1 MSLNRWVGAW
11 ALSWVLFSVTPAL
24 AQKRVVV
31 MDFDGPMSTQVRAQ
45 IVGALSDSG
54 EVEVVSVKEVNAASQ
69 KLGVGTNNA
78 DDLTKIASELQISAF
93 IEGEVSKEGKNFR
106 TLTRVRNAATGDV
119 VHEEPW
125 VRNKKTLKTIRGKF
139 WDVMKPHILAT
150 EAPPKAEEPEP
161 EPEPKPDA
169 MSMGDDD
176 EAPADDEE
184 PEEEAGP
191 TGESLT
197 HPSMVAY
204 VGPKFLWRS
213 LAFEEGTGLS
223 SYKNE
228 AASPGISAALG
239 LALFPGAFARA
250 DWLSDLGLEVDFEYT
265 LGLTSQEEQAD
276 GSIKELST
284 THFELDANLAY
295 RIMLSTFEIRPRL
308 GYLKHTFEVEG
319 SALLPP
325 VSYSGVRLGA
335 GFYAHLAEA
344 FTVDVSIGYDIVFD
358 AGDLASEKY
367 ASELSASAFEAAGG
381 VTWRFL
387 DQYGARFG
395 VDFRRYFLDFGNSS
409 NAAIALPKSG
419 DDDYFR
425 MLLAFV
431 YTMPGKVSQ

>member
-1 MSLNRWVGAW
+1 MALNRWLGAW
-11 ALSWVLFSVTPAL
+11 ALGFVLFSALPAV

-45 IVGALSDSG
+45 VVGALSDSG
-54 EVEVVSVKEVNAASQ
+54 EVEVVSVKEVNATAQ
-69 KLGVGTNNA
+69 TLGVGTNNA
-78 DDLTKIASELQISAF
+78 DDLTKIAAELQISAY
-93 IEGEVSKEGKNFR
+93 IEGDVQKEGKNFR
-106 TLTRVRNAATGDV
+106 ALTRVRNAATGDV

-125 VRNKKTLKTIRGKF
+125 VRNKKTLKNIRGKF
-139 WDVMKPHILAT
+139 WEVMKPHLLAT

-161 EPEPKPDA
+161 EPEPVA
-169 MSMGDDD
+169 QASDD
-176 EAPADDEE
+176 EEEASEEDEE
-184 PEEEAGP
+184 PEEDEGP
-191 TGESLT
+191 TGESAT
-197 HPSMVAY
+197 HPSIVAY

-213 LAFEEGTGLS
+213 LSFEEGTGLS

-228 AASPGISAALG
+228 ATSPGISAALG
-239 LALFPGAFARA
+239 LAVFPMAFSRA
-250 DWLSDLGLEVDFEYT
+250 DWLSDLGLEIDFEYT

-295 RIMLSTFEIRPRL
+295 RIMVSTFEIRPRL

-344 FTVDVSIGYDIVFD
+344 FTVDVSLGYDIVFD
-358 AGDLASEKY
+358 AGDLSSSV

-381 VTWRFL
+381 VTYRFTESGM
-387 DQYGARFG
+387 YGARFG

-409 NAAIALPKSG
+409 NPAIALPKTG

-431 YTMPGKVSQ
+431 FTMPGKI